1 MRTGFTGRK
10 RAAIAAMTGA
20 AAAAAAITGLVMA
33 GPAGAS
39 SMASSGP
46 AAVTGT
52 EHVQIISTSPTSPL
66 ASVIVWGPVTAAG
79 VDHQGNTVDTVVF
92 PGGTWKVQHSNG
104 TGPQTFN
111 PKTCLFTANL
121 HGTFKILSGTGK
133 YKGISGHG
141 TYQLSIV
148 ALGAKT
154 KKGACSQTAPPV
166 AFHQVVNASGPV
178 KLP

>member
-10 RAAIAAMTGA
+10 RAAVAAMTGA
-20 AAAAAAITGLVMA
+20 AAAAVTGITLA

-39 SMASSGP
+39 PTSA
-46 AAVTGT
+46 AAVTTTG
-52 EHVQIISTSPTSPL
+52 HFQIMTTSATSPTS
-66 ASVIVWGPVTAAG
+66 SVIAWTAGTAAAG
-79 VDHQGNTVDTVVF
+79 VDHSGNTVDTLVF
-92 PGGTWKVQHSNG
+92 PGGSYRVRHSNG
-104 TGPQTFN
+104 TGPQSFN
-111 PKTCLFTANL
+111 PKTCLALINL
-121 HGTFKILSGTGK
+121 HGTYKIFGGTGK

-148 ALGAKT
+148 FLGAKT

-166 AFHQVVNASGPV
+166 AFHQVINASGPV

>member
-10 RAAIAAMTGA
+10 RAAVVAMTGA
-20 AAAAAAITGLVMA
+20 AAAAVTGLVMA

-39 SMASSGP
+39 QMAPSGP
-46 AAVTGT
+46 AAVTGI
-52 EHVQIISTSPTSPL
+52 EHVQIMTTSGTAST
-66 ASVIVWGPVTAAG
+66 ASTIVWGPVTAAG
-79 VDHQGNTVDTVVF
+79 VDHMGNTVDTIVF
-92 PGGTWKVQHSNG
+92 PGGTWKIRHSNG
-104 TGPQTFN
+104 TGPQSFN
-111 PKTCLFTANL
+111 PKTCLFLVNQ
-121 HGTFKILSGTGK
+121 HGTYRILSGTGK

-148 ALGAKT
+148 FLGAKT

-166 AFHQVVNASGPV
+166 AFHQVINASGPV

>member
-10 RAAIAAMTGA
+10 RAAVAVMTGA
-20 AAAAAAITGLVMA
+20 AAAAVTGLVMA

-39 SMASSGP
+39 PMAPSGP

-52 EHVQIISTSPTSPL
+52 EHVQIMSTSATSNT
-66 ASVIVWGPVTAAG
+66 ASTIVWGPVTAAG
-79 VDHQGNTVDTVVF
+79 VDHMGNTVDTVVF

-104 TGPQTFN
+104 TGPQSFN
-111 PKTCLFTANL
+111 PKTCLFQANL
-121 HGTFKILSGTGK
+121 RGTFKITGGTGK

-141 TYQLSIV
+141 TYAASVVGI
-148 ALGAKT
+148 GAKT

-166 AFHQVVNASGPV
+166 AFHQVINASGPV